1 MKKTATN
8 CNDLATHP
16 IHSHLQTEQFSHR
29 PLPVG
34 VVGRGSTLFPQRD
47 AHAHPLPEGEVGR
60 GSTSSR
66 NEGSSLATS
75 LMIQGCTSD
84 AGKTTLVAALCRILH
99 RRGVRVAPFKPQNM
113 ALNSAV
119 TIDGGE
125 IGRAQALQAQAAGI
139 APRIDFNPVLLKPT
153 TDCRAQVII
162 HGHAVDTLDA
172 RAYHDYKRVAMNAVM
187 QSWQRLCDEFDSVIV
202 EGAGS
207 PAEINL
213 RDRDIANM
221 GFAEVADVPVILIA
235 DIDRGGVFAHL
246 VGTLEL
252 LSPTEQARIKGFV
265 INRFRGDI
273 GLLESGLE
281 WLEART
287 GKPVF
292 GVLPYLHGLM
302 LDAEDAIN
310 TASETKSKT
319 RLKAVAIATP
329 RCSNHNDLDPLR
341 LHPEVDFTWL
351 APGQALPPCDLV
363 ILPGSKAVQADL
375 AWLREHGHDIAIA
388 RHLRYGGKLIG
399 LCGGFQMLGRMI
411 HDPLSQEGEL
421 GSQPGLGLLDLET
434 TLEAEKQLRNVTGH
448 LALPGAPRFT
458 GYEIHIGITQGAALQ
473 HPAVHLVDGRNDERS
488 DGAISDDGQILATYC
503 HGLFDQPEALT
514 ALLAWAGMKDADH
527 VDFTARR
534 EADLDRLADAVEAA
548 LDWEKLGIG

>member
-1 MKKTATN
+1 
-8 CNDLATHP
+8 
-16 IHSHLQTEQFSHR
+16 
-29 PLPVG
+29 
-34 VVGRGSTLFPQRD
+34 
-47 AHAHPLPEGEVGR
+47 
-60 GSTSSR
+60 
-66 NEGSSLATS
+66 
-75 LMIQGCTSD
+75 MIQGCTSD
-84 AGKTTLVAALCRILH
+84 AGKTTLVAALCRILQ
-99 RRGVRVAPFKPQNM
+99 RRGIHVAPFKPQNM

-153 TDCRAQVII
+153 TDRRAQVII

-187 QSWQRLCDEFDSVIV
+187 QSWQRLVEEFDCVIV

-252 LSPTEQARIKGFV
+252 LSPSEQARIKGFV

-273 GLLESGLE
+273 SLLESGLE

-302 LDAEDAIN
+302 LDAEDAIATESHAKTN
-310 TASETKSKT
+310 T
-319 RLKAVAIATP
+319 RLKAVAIAYP

-351 APGQALPPCDLV
+351 APGQALPPCDLIV
-363 ILPGSKAVQADL
+363 LPGSKAVQADL
-375 AWLREHGHDIAIA
+375 AWLREHGHDNAIA
-388 RHLRYGGKLIG
+388 RHLRYGGKVIG
-399 LCGGFQMLGRMI
+399 LCGGYQMLGKLL
-411 HDPLSQEGEL
+411 HDPQGLEGTP
-421 GSQPGLGLLDLET
+421 GSRPGLCFLDMET
-434 TLEAEKQLRNVTGH
+434 TLVTEKQLRNVTGR
-448 LALPGAPRFT
+448 LKVGADEAAMA
-458 GYEIHIGITQGAALQ
+458 GYEIHMGVTHGRALDR
-473 HPAVHLVDGRNDERS
+473 PAIWLDDHRADGV
-488 DGAISDDGQILATYC
+488 ISEDDLILGTYC
-503 HGLFDQPEALT
+503 HGLFDRPQALT
-514 ALLAWAGMKDADH
+514 ALLNWAGLKNTAV
-527 VDFTARR
+527 VDFTTRR
-534 EADLDRLADAVEAA
+534 EADLNRLADAVEAA
-548 LDWEKLGIG
+548 IDWKKISVSIPLPGF